1 MREHNPGH
9 ADRAAEDYVVA
20 IASLGAEGKAV
31 IGARLAEYFG
41 VAAPTVTQTLHR
53 LRDNGFV
60 QIEASKNIT
69 LTDVGRVLA
78 RGTLRR
84 RRLAERFFVDGL
96 GMSVVEAEAEADR
109 VEHVLSDEV
118 VERLSE
124 ALGDPDV
131 CPHGD
136 PIDGGDREATFIATS
151 LDRAPID
158 IDLVVERIGGE
169 HSVDAHL
176 LAEIEKVSLR
186 PGVRLTARSRG
197 GATIEIDGP
206 DGRMVLSVAGARLVT
221 VRQAQSARRD
231 LAVAQPNARFHLTV
245 KAVQGRCF
253 AGHRVGDDFVVGH
266 CAPAGLCL
274 DALQRIL
281 PTLNALRLGR
291 GAASSIQ
298 VPCPEDGIV
307 TFAVEPE
314 APPDSGPVKGPP

>member
-1 MREHNPGH
+1 MREHNAGR

-20 IASLGAEGKAV
+20 IASLGVGGKAV

-41 VAAPTVTQTLHR
+41 VAPPTVTQTLHR
-53 LRDNGFV
+53 LRDHGYV
-60 QIEASKNIT
+60 QIEASKNIA
-69 LTDVGRVLA
+69 LTDIGRALA

-96 GMSVVEAEAEADR
+96 GMSVAEAEAEADR

-118 VERLSE
+118 VERLNE

-136 PIDGGDREATFIATS
+136 PIDGEERAVTWIATS
-151 LDRAPID
+151 LDRAPIGV
-158 IDLVVERIGGE
+158 DLVVERLGGE
-169 HSVDAHL
+169 HLIDSSL
-176 LAEIEKVSLR
+176 LAEIDAAGLR
-186 PGVRLTARSRG
+186 PGVRLTARLRSETALELE
-197 GATIEIDGP
+197 GANGSAT
-206 DGRMVLSVAGARLVT
+206 LSLAAARRVT

-231 LAVAQPNARFHLTV
+231 LAVAQPNTRFHLTV

-281 PTLNALRLGR
+281 PTLSALRLGR
-291 GAASSIQ
+291 AAASSIE

-314 APPDSGPVKGPP
+314 APPDPGPA